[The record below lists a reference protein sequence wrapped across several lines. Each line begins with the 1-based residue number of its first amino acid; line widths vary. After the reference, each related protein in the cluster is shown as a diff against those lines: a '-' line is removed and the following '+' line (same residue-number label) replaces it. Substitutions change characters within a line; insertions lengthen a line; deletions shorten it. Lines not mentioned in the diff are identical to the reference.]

1 MRSLLLLLLV
11 LPFCFSCSADLRP
24 AKADT
29 TYYNLGAAAEVDSS
43 IIHFIQP
50 FHDSLG
56 KEMQQVIAVSDV
68 TMNKA
73 KPESLMGNFVADL
86 LLEKGRAYHNGAG
99 DFAVVNY
106 GGLRIPSI
114 PAGNITKGI
123 IYELMPFDNF
133 MVILELKGLDV
144 KQLLDAIAA
153 QGGWPVSG
161 IKFTIHDGKAQD
173 IYIGGKSLE
182 NNRIYQIIISDYLAD
197 GGESLL
203 FLRSEKRT
211 NTGLL
216 IRDVI
221 LQYLRE
227 QTSQGLNVTAHLDNR
242 ITIHE

>member
-1 MRSLLLLLLV
+1 MRNLLLLL
-11 LPFCFSCSADLRP
+11 LPFCFSCSADLHP
-24 AKADT
+24 VKADT
-29 TYYNLGAAAEVDSS
+29 TYYKLHSEAAVDSS
-43 IIHFIQP
+43 ILSFIQP
-50 FHDSLG
+50 FHDSLV
-56 KEMQQVIAVSDV
+56 KEMQQVIAVSDI

-73 KPESLMGNFVADL
+73 KPESLLGNFVADL
-86 LLEKGRAYHNGAG
+86 LLEKGKAYNNGVG
-99 DFAVVNY
+99 DFSIVNF
-106 GGLRIPSI
+106 GGLRIPSM

-133 MVILELKGLDV
+133 MVILELKGIDV
-144 KQLLDAIAA
+144 KQLLDVIAA

-161 IKFTIHDGKAQD
+161 IKFAIRNGKAED
-173 IYIGGKSLE
+173 IYINGKSLE
-182 NNRIYQIIISDYLAD
+182 NSRIYQIIISDYLAD

-221 LQYLRE
+221 LEHLRD
-227 QTSQGLNVTAHLDNR
+227 QTTLGKHITAHLDNR